1 MDFFTFIVIFFF
13 LVILIIFYQLLSRG
27 LTFTSVK

>member
-13 LVILIIFYQLLSRG
+13 FSDSDYFLSTP
-27 LTFTSVK
+27 LSWFNLH